1 MKKPLLLIVGI
12 LLLDQLV
19 KFWVKTH
26 MFLGEEIRF
35 ADWAIIHFTENN
47 GMAFGMEFGGE
58 YGKIFLSTFRI
69 FFVIAIF
76 FYLKKIVKEN
86 ANKLYIYCIA
96 MVIAGAAGNI
106 IDSIFYGQLFN
117 GSEFQIATF
126 LPEQGY
132 APWLHGR
139 VVDMF
144 YFPILSGHF
153 PSWFPLWGGDE
164 FIFFRPVF
172 NVADASI
179 SVSVV
184 LMILFQ
190 KRIFNAS
197 ELKPFSESEVV
208 VTQENTSS
216 ENAEEAKQ

>member
-1 MKKPLLLIVGI
+1 MKKPLLLIIGI
-12 LLLDQLV
+12 LLLDQIV

-26 MFLGEEIRF
+26 MYLGEEIRF

-58 YGKIFLSTFRI
+58 YGKIFLTSFRI
-69 FFVIAIF
+69 LFVVAIF
-76 FYLKKIVKEN
+76 FYLKKLITEK

-106 IDSIFYGQLFN
+106 IDSVFYGKIFG
-117 GSEFQIATF
+117 GSEFQIASF
-126 LPEQGY
+126 MPDQGY
-132 APWLHGR
+132 ASWMHGR

-153 PSWFPLWGGDE
+153 PEWFPLWGGDE
-164 FIFFRPVF
+164 FVFFRPVF

-179 SVSVV
+179 SVSVI

-190 KRIFNAS
+190 KRIFNLENIQESNEPQPENKEESTKS
-197 ELKPFSESEVV
+197 EEV
-208 VTQENTSS
+208 
-216 ENAEEAKQ
+216 

>member
-1 MKKPLLLIVGI
+1 MKKPLLLIIGI

-26 MFLGEEIRF
+26 MYLGEEIRF

-58 YGKIFLSTFRI
+58 YGKVFLTTFRLL
-69 FFVIAIF
+69 FVAAIF
-76 FYLKKIVKEN
+76 FYLKKLVQEN

-106 IDSIFYGQLFN
+106 IDSVFYGKIFN
-117 GSEFQIATF
+117 GSEFQIASF
-126 LPEQGY
+126 MPEQGY
-132 APWLHGR
+132 ASWMHGR

-144 YFPILSGHF
+144 YFPILNGHF
-153 PSWFPLWGGDE
+153 PAWFPLWGGDE
-164 FIFFRPVF
+164 FVFFRPVF

-179 SVSVV
+179 SVSVIV
-184 LMILFQ
+184 MILFQ
-190 KRIFNAS
+190 KQIFNLENLQAS
-197 ELKPFSESEVV
+197 TEI
-208 VTQENTSS
+208 QEENKQEETTSG
-216 ENAEEAKQ
+216 EA

>member
-1 MKKPLLLIVGI
+1 MKKPLLLIIGI
-12 LLLDQLV
+12 LLLDQIV

-26 MFLGEEIRF
+26 MYLGEEIRL

-58 YGKIFLSTFRI
+58 YGKVFLTSFRLL
-69 FFVIAIF
+69 FVVAIF
-76 FYLKKIVKEN
+76 FYLQKLVKEK

-106 IDSIFYGQLFN
+106 IDSVFYGKIFN
-117 GSEFQIATF
+117 GSEFQIASF
-126 LPEQGY
+126 MPDQGY
-132 APWLHGR
+132 ASWMHGR

-144 YFPILSGHF
+144 YFPVLSGHF
-153 PSWFPLWGGDE
+153 PSWFPVWGGDE

-179 SVSVV
+179 SVSVI

-190 KRIFNAS
+190 KRIFNLENLQAS
-197 ELKPFSESEVV
+197 AEALD
-208 VTQENTSS
+208 ENKHEETTTS
-216 ENAEEAKQ
+216 NEA

>member
-1 MKKPLLLIVGI
+1 MKKPLLLIIGI
-12 LLLDQLV
+12 LLLDQIV

-26 MFLGEEIRF
+26 MYLGEEIRF
-35 ADWAIIHFTENN
+35 ADWAVIHFTENN

-58 YGKIFLSTFRI
+58 YGKVFLTSFRLL
-69 FFVIAIF
+69 FVIAIF
-76 FYLKKIVKEN
+76 FYLKKVIQEK

-96 MVIAGAAGNI
+96 MVIAGATGNI
-106 IDSIFYGQLFN
+106 IDSVFYGKLFN
-117 GSEFQIATF
+117 GSEFQIASF
-126 LPEQGY
+126 MPEQGY
-132 APWLHGR
+132 ASWMHGR

-164 FIFFRPVF
+164 FVFFRPVF

-179 SVSVV
+179 SISVI

-190 KRIFNAS
+190 KRIFNLENIQEAS
-197 ELKPFSESEVV
+197 EAQTENKEEVKPSD
-208 VTQENTSS
+208 
-216 ENAEEAKQ
+216 EA

>member
-1 MKKPLLLIVGI
+1 MKKPLLLIMGI
-12 LLLDQLV
+12 LLLDQIV

-26 MFLGEEIRF
+26 MYLGEEIRL

-58 YGKIFLSTFRI
+58 YGKVFLTSFRLL
-69 FFVIAIF
+69 FVVAIF
-76 FYLKKIVKEN
+76 FYLQKVVKEK

-106 IDSIFYGQLFN
+106 IDSVFYGKIFN
-117 GSEFQIATF
+117 GSEFQIASF
-126 LPEQGY
+126 MPDQGY
-132 APWLHGR
+132 ASWMHGR

-144 YFPILSGHF
+144 YFPVLSGHF
-153 PSWFPLWGGDE
+153 PSWFPVWGGDE

-179 SVSVV
+179 SVSVI

-190 KRIFNAS
+190 KRIFNLENLQAS
-197 ELKPFSESEVV
+197 AEA
-208 VTQENTSS
+208 QDENKHEETTTS
-216 ENAEEAKQ
+216 NEA